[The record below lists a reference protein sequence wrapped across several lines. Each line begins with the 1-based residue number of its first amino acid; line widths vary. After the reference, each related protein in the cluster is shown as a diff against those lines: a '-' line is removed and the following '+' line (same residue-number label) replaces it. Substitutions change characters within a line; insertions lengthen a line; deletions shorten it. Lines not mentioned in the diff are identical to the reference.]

1 MTGFL
6 ELVFNVELAL
16 LLDII
21 TAFILGALLFLIK
34 APNTEY
40 ARKVVKTKNT
50 IATCYLVCSILFF
63 VCLKYS
69 GMPQYEVFSS
79 MMMLVVTVL
88 SSAVLSF
95 SLINLLDES
104 YIEDDKF
111 YLNIGLVIVLS
122 VIFMK
127 SFWWEPGLK
136 RAAVHVVYIVFF
148 LLQCIGHIIAYRK
161 LYREGKRKLEQY
173 YDEEED
179 HKLRWIHFC
188 YVMMMLTQM
197 FILVYRTFPTG
208 VMKVYNV
215 WYSLFLL
222 YFAANFISFLG
233 SHKMTLDA
241 FAYKALS
248 GQDIAQALKKG
259 RGRKKKAD
267 DIEDKDDLSVS
278 NETEFK
284 RLERNLDKWVKQK
297 KFSEYDK
304 SREEVAQEL
313 NTTKEFLHM
322 YFTTRKGMDFK
333 TWRTELRVQEA
344 KRLLL
349 ENKELSINV
358 IGEIAGFSDRS
369 NFHRQ
374 FVKLVGC
381 TPREWRDSG
390 GRK

>member
-69 GMPQYEVFSS
+69 EIPQYEAFSS

-104 YIEDDKF
+104 YIEDDKC

-136 RAAVHVVYIVFF
+136 RAAVHIVYIVFF

-259 RGRKKKAD
+259 RGRKKKTD

-313 NTTKEFLHM
+313 NTTKELLHM